1 LISQSRGLG
10 DVYKRQPNQCAME
23 VAKET
28 GNPIEECWCA
38 SIVFTPETLAK
49 IPPQALNKA
58 CICKKCAAVD

>member
-1 LISQSRGLG
+1 MNNPITPTICPICL
-10 DVYKRQPNQCAME
+10 QPNQCAME

-28 GNPIEECWCA
+28 GKTIEECWCA
-38 SIVFTPETLAK
+38 SMVFTPEMLAK